1 MKCPPDPKGGGL
13 ATSQSGDASY
23 LGVMMVEIAGLGEA
37 KVVYQPLG
45 EQGQG

>member
-13 ATSQSGDASY
+13 ATSQTDDVLY
-23 LGVMMVEIAGLGEA
+23 LGEKRVEIAGLGEA